1 MNPGF
6 THRETDVNPRYDH
19 LTGYER
25 DNHKKPVTDRCSPQ
39 ILPAMISIPL
49 TKLPLPRRKNKKLPE
64 YFILYFFLIYN
75 VCLFCFFC
83 TSPIPVESF
92 PSLFWPCCQPITT
105 WLQHNQRAV
114 GILEDCTAACS
125 WWPEIPLCR
134 QIHAQV
140 DTTAV
145 AVLYKTNPSE
155 SPHPSLCRYP
165 QSFPL
170 VALFWLLYVLITLS
184 NPSQPGYV
192 MWFMYVYIQ
201 FNVRDHAQK
210 HSSNAKRC
218 FVPHLARSS
227 FPSAAPV

>member
-1 MNPGF
+1 MWAILPTLIYCFAPRLGMNPGF
-6 THRETDVNPRYDH
+6 THRETDANPRYDH

-64 YFILYFFLIYN
+64 YFILYFFFIYN

-155 SPHPSLCRYP
+155 SPHHCVGIHKVFHWSLFSGYSMC
-165 QSFPL
+165 
-170 VALFWLLYVLITLS
+170 WLRSATHH
-184 NPSQPGYV
+184 NQV
-192 MWFMYVYIQ
+192 M
-201 FNVRDHAQK
+201 
-210 HSSNAKRC
+210 
-218 FVPHLARSS
+218 
-227 FPSAAPV
+227 